1 MNSRTWRNSYW
12 PCFIEV
18 SAHTVLSLLDQN
30 PVLEKAKQIAS
41 KKQRLPF
48 SLLSLSYSSYSLL
61 LVISCTWRNGPLFCR
76 RWRVGLG
83 NLNCCYRTELYC
95 SSRIPISMT
104 IVHHHP
110 QGVAWECVSLL
121 LLSPGIRVQ
130 SQADDFLISERM
142 YHHRPT
148 RFPSAIY
155 RPCTY
160 EGGRVIIQLTW
171 DGVTQ

>member
-1 MNSRTWRNSYW
+1 
-12 PCFIEV
+12 
-18 SAHTVLSLLDQN
+18 
-30 PVLEKAKQIAS
+30 
-41 KKQRLPF
+41 
-48 SLLSLSYSSYSLL
+48 L